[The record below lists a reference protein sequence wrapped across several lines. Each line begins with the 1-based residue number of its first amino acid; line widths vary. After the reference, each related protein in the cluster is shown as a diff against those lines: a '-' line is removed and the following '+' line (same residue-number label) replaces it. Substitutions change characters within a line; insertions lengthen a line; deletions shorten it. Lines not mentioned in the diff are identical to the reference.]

1 MRLTTLN
8 IFKINHFDFNFIQKN
23 IIRIDFNVP
32 LDENF
37 NVTDTSRIVAA
48 KPTIDKILAEGGSVI
63 LITSRKTKRKRS
75 QLFIKTYFKNGFEVL
90 GVEVKFA
97 TDCIGEVAE
106 TAAKNLQP
114 KEVLLLE
121 NLRYYAEEEAGDV
134 DFAKK
139 LASLGDIYVM
149 THSERHIV
157 HMLQQRLLLN
167 FFQTANVSDC

>member
-1 MRLTTLN
+1 M
-8 IFKINHFDFNFIQKN
+8 
-23 IIRIDFNVP
+23 
-32 LDENF
+32 
-37 NVTDTSRIVAA
+37 
-48 KPTIDKILAEGGSVI
+48 
-63 LITSRKTKRKRS
+63 
-75 QLFIKTYFKNGFEVL
+75 

-139 LASLGDIYVM
+139 LASLGDIYVNDAF
-149 THSERHIV
+149 ERHIV